1 MILILK
7 GTYCLYDVNTSANS
21 SFVCCSCVGVRT
33 SWCETLPIYGT
44 SSNGCSYSDAVRILL
59 NPNKDRV
66 CTKLPIYIEQNC
78 SFVVDLKSLQDPD
91 DLKSDDCG
99 HWIHNGRKS
108 TSVAVWLAS
117 GKVVCVK
124 ATTKSTA
131 LDENSKVFTL
141 LRSYYSHDPHE
152 DFKTTLYHLFG
163 EFSCHC
169 YPKVVDCAPTEES
182 NSKVQT
188 RQNPWHVLRFFP
200 SLDN

>member
-91 DLKSDDCG
+91 DLKSDDPTTQTKG
-99 HWIHNGRKS
+99 KER
-108 TSVAVWLAS
+108 TLATPPPLTNAN
-117 GKVVCVK
+117 C
-124 ATTKSTA
+124 T
-131 LDENSKVFTL
+131 
-141 LRSYYSHDPHE
+141 
-152 DFKTTLYHLFG
+152 
-163 EFSCHC
+163 
-169 YPKVVDCAPTEES
+169 
-182 NSKVQT
+182 
-188 RQNPWHVLRFFP
+188 VLQC
-200 SLDN
+200 